1 MTPWQLAKD
10 SEFSHQS
17 ALFCFTAKAQRIG
30 FALAKTEGV
39 YKSSP
44 TVSSVGADL
53 IPEIAF
59 FHSVPNGTRSGD
71 LRSRQIEGGMMKA
84 SGTKAGVLDTFWPL
98 RRGPYCGLYI
108 ELKKPSLKSAKNPV
122 NGCSDEQNA
131 FGAYVTSQ
139 GYIAKVCY
147 SWLEAAEVLQWYYQ
161 LEK

>member
-10 SEFSHQS
+10 SEFSHQA
-17 ALFCFTAKAQRIG
+17 ALFCWCAYAQSFG
-30 FALAKTEGV
+30 FDVANDQTKWTQAHSSKNKVVELA
-39 YKSSP
+39 YY
-44 TVSSVGADL
+44 
-53 IPEIAF
+53 
-59 FHSVPNGTRSGD
+59 HSIPNGTRSGD
-71 LRSRQIEGGMMKA
+71 LKSRQIEGGMMKA

-98 RRGPYCGLYI
+98 KRGSYCGLYI

-147 SWLEAAEVLQWYYQ
+147 SWLEAAEVLQWYYS
-161 LEK
+161 LKD